1 MNLFIKR
8 KTGVDAK
15 ARYDVK
21 KQDFVVLKGSKLS
34 SKIANSAKFRGSE
47 TIAKKRAGVVDENN
61 VLLKDIY
68 FKSSSTAANFV
79 TGYSCNGL
87 EVWRDSKGIR
97 LKDVLKGE

>member
-8 KTGVDAK
+8 RTGIDAK
-15 ARYDVK
+15 ARYDVN

-34 SKIANSAKFRGSE
+34 NKIANSATFRGAE
-47 TIAKKRAGVVDENN
+47 TIAKKRSGVVDENN
-61 VLLKDIY
+61 VLLKDIH

-79 TGYSCNGL
+79 TGYSSNGL